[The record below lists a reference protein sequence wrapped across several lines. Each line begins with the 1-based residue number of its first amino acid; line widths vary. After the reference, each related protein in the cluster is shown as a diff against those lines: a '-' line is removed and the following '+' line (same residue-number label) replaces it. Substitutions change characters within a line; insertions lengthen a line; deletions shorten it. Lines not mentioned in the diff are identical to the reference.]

1 MFNEFKNVIFMDLEA
16 NISSK
21 SKEINILQLSAIKMN
36 NINKIEK
43 FDQYCYFNKNI
54 EKRISNLLSKSID
67 FFKNEKFKSEKDV
80 YLDFLNFTKNCKV
93 FVFGKFDQEVLN
105 KVSNRYKIPRINV
118 IDLQNDINK
127 FLKISK
133 FCLGLKK
140 IAMILNIDFKNE
152 HNSLEDARVLFEI
165 CFSLFKNEFNI
176 DNLKK
181 RIFHIQNIPSLIN
194 NEFINFKK
202 IKKTKLNNNFNI
214 ISFNV
219 SIKEKKFKPLIDK
232 EELKDVF
239 ISHELIN
246 ELNTSQKF
254 YFILNINITKYGED
268 LKLIFNKKLKLK
280 YETKKNINQTKNNKI
295 IEILNKNLDFLNDF
309 IFKNIDSLFI
319 SNSKKIMIYL
329 AKKFDVQF
337 TFIINNKNLSIQ
349 EIKKIKENTINALM
363 IFKNEI

>member
-1 MFNEFKNVIFMDLEA
+1 M
-16 NISSK
+16 
-21 SKEINILQLSAIKMN
+21 
-36 NINKIEK
+36 
-43 FDQYCYFNKNI
+43 
-54 EKRISNLLSKSID
+54 
-67 FFKNEKFKSEKDV
+67 
-80 YLDFLNFTKNCKV
+80 
-93 FVFGKFDQEVLN
+93 
-105 KVSNRYKIPRINV
+105 
-118 IDLQNDINK
+118 
-127 FLKISK
+127 
-133 FCLGLKK
+133 
-140 IAMILNIDFKNE
+140 
-152 HNSLEDARVLFEI
+152 
-165 CFSLFKNEFNI
+165 
-176 DNLKK
+176 
-181 RIFHIQNIPSLIN
+181 
-194 NEFINFKK
+194 
-202 IKKTKLNNNFNI
+202 
-214 ISFNV
+214 

-239 ISHELIN
+239 ISHGLIN

-254 YFILNINITKYGED
+254 YFILNINIAKYGED

>member
-1 MFNEFKNVIFMDLEA
+1 MIWIEENYNILDMFNEFKNVIFMDLEA

-140 IAMILNIDFKNE
+140 CNDFK
-152 HNSLEDARVLFEI
+152 
-165 CFSLFKNEFNI
+165 
-176 DNLKK
+176 
-181 RIFHIQNIPSLIN
+181 
-194 NEFINFKK
+194 
-202 IKKTKLNNNFNI
+202 
-214 ISFNV
+214 
-219 SIKEKKFKPLIDK
+219 
-232 EELKDVF
+232 
-239 ISHELIN
+239 
-246 ELNTSQKF
+246 
-254 YFILNINITKYGED
+254 Y
-268 LKLIFNKKLKLK
+268 
-280 YETKKNINQTKNNKI
+280 
-295 IEILNKNLDFLNDF
+295 
-309 IFKNIDSLFI
+309 
-319 SNSKKIMIYL
+319 
-329 AKKFDVQF
+329 
-337 TFIINNKNLSIQ
+337 
-349 EIKKIKENTINALM
+349 
-363 IFKNEI
+363 